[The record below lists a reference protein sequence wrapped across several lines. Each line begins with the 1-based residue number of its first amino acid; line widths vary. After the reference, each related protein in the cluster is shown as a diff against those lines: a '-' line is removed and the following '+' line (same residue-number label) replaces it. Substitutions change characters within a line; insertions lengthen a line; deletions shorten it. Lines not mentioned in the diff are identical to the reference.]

1 MRMSILRR
9 SRVARSRTPS
19 TADST
24 MPATFTGVSFSSSA
38 PASMVMRSRM
48 SSMMASSVEEDDRM
62 SLRYSRCLRV
72 RSLAGGCIISSVKPM
87 MLVSG
92 VRSS

>member
-1 MRMSILRR
+1 M
-9 SRVARSRTPS
+9 ARSRTPS
-19 TADST
+19 TANST

-48 SSMMASSVEEDDRM
+48 SSMMASSVLDEVRM
-62 SLRYSRCLRV
+62 SVRYSRCLRV
-72 RSLAGGCIISSVKPM
+72 SSVSGACIISSLKPM

-92 VRSS
+92 VLSS